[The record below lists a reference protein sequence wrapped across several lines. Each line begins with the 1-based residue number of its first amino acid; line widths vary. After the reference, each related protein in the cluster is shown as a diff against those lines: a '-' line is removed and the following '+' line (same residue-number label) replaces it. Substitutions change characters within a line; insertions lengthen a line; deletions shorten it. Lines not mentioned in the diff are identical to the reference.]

1 MSEFLNSNPVD
12 RVDMVDTS
20 YPGLMAGT
28 KELIGA
34 ACAVVDKLNVPDSK
48 HVFAAE
54 MLLLS
59 GLSLLMVADKGFSSN
74 IHYDN
79 LHIDGK
85 KLPIQTVNVRIT
97 TNAPADANLERPSP
111 VRSIKEP
118 AHEIAEPIHAEVE
131 EYLEVNSDPSS
142 SDKSTA
148 SSEYAEA
155 VAEWERDQQRFGD
168 KPRLTDT
175 GAKIGKRPQSKPAVP
190 KRPAGNLHGGEK

>member
-1 MSEFLNSNPVD
+1 MSKFLNSNPVD

-34 ACAVVDKLNVPDSK
+34 ACAVVDKLNIPDSK

-85 KLPIQTVNVRIT
+85 KLPVQTVSVRIT
-97 TNAPADANLERPSP
+97 TNAPADANLDRPSP
-111 VRSIKEP
+111 VRSMKENP
-118 AHEIAEPIHAEVE
+118 HQEVE
-131 EYLEVNSDPSS
+131 DEPTTVEDSLDDDYPNVQD
-142 SDKSTA
+142 A
-148 SSEYAEA
+148 SEYEEA

-168 KPRLTDT
+168 KPKMADT
-175 GAKIGKRPQSKPAVP
+175 GTKIGKRPPSKPSVP

>member
-1 MSEFLNSNPVD
+1 MSKFLNSNPVD

-34 ACAVVDKLNVPDSK
+34 ACAVVDKLNIPDSK

-85 KLPIQTVNVRIT
+85 KLPVQTVSVRIT
-97 TNAPADANLERPSP
+97 TNAPADANLDRPSP
-111 VRSIKEP
+111 VRSMKENP
-118 AHEIAEPIHAEVE
+118 NQEVEAEAEPTPVE
-131 EYLEVNSDPSS
+131 DSLDDDYPNVQD
-142 SDKSTA
+142 A
-148 SSEYAEA
+148 SEYEEA

-168 KPRLTDT
+168 KPKMTDT
-175 GAKIGKRPQSKPAVP
+175 GTKIGKRPPSKPSVP

>member
-1 MSEFLNSNPVD
+1 MSKFLNSNPVD

-34 ACAVVDKLNVPDSK
+34 ACAVVDKLNIPDSK

-111 VRSIKEP
+111 VRSMKENP
-118 AHEIAEPIHAEVE
+118 NQEVEAEPTPVE
-131 EYLEVNSDPSS
+131 DSLDDDYPNVQD
-142 SDKSTA
+142 A
-148 SSEYAEA
+148 SEYEEA

-168 KPRLTDT
+168 KPKMTDT
-175 GAKIGKRPQSKPAVP
+175 GTKIGKRPPSKPAVP

>member
-1 MSEFLNSNPVD
+1 MSKFLNSNPVD

-34 ACAVVDKLNVPDSK
+34 ACAVVDKLNIPDSK

-97 TNAPADANLERPSP
+97 TNAPADANLDRPSP
-111 VRSIKEP
+111 VRSMKENP
-118 AHEIAEPIHAEVE
+118 NQEVE
-131 EYLEVNSDPSS
+131 DEPTPVEDSLDDYLNVPG
-142 SDKSTA
+142 A
-148 SSEYAEA
+148 SEYEEA

-168 KPRLTDT
+168 KPRMTDT
-175 GAKIGKRPQSKPAVP
+175 GTKIGKRPQSKPAVP

>member
-1 MSEFLNSNPVD
+1 MSKFLNSNPVD

-34 ACAVVDKLNVPDSK
+34 ACAVVDKLNIPDSK

-111 VRSIKEP
+111 VRSMKENP
-118 AHEIAEPIHAEVE
+118 NQEVEVEAEPTPVE
-131 EYLEVNSDPSS
+131 DSLDDDYPNVQD
-142 SDKSTA
+142 A
-148 SSEYAEA
+148 SEYEEA

-168 KPRLTDT
+168 KPKMTDT
-175 GAKIGKRPQSKPAVP
+175 GTKIGKRPPSKPAVP